1 MAEFDKLLFLQT
13 LRELPERRSPLREPH
28 YNKYLA
34 QVFDGLRKNSS
45 LDLMALDLSAV
56 SLHDLT
62 PKGYSD
68 VYRNVAQGWAQG
80 LNHFL
85 KETPAAYLKQ
95 KTFFYFYLL
104 GVAICAQV
112 YAFPFKVIAIW

>member
-45 LDLMALDLSAV
+45 LSAV

-95 KTFFYFYLL
+95 KTFF
-104 GVAICAQV
+104 
-112 YAFPFKVIAIW
+112 

>member
-45 LDLMALDLSAV
+45 CLLY
-56 SLHDLT
+56 T
-62 PKGYSD
+62 SD
-68 VYRNVAQGWAQG
+68 
-80 LNHFL
+80 
-85 KETPAAYLKQ
+85 AADE
-95 KTFFYFYLL
+95 
-104 GVAICAQV
+104 
-112 YAFPFKVIAIW
+112 

>member
-34 QVFDGLRKNSS
+34 QGFDGLRKNSS

-95 KTFFYFYLL
+95 KTFF
-104 GVAICAQV
+104 
-112 YAFPFKVIAIW
+112 

>member
-45 LDLMALDLSAV
+45 LDLMALDLRLSPC
-56 SLHDLT
+56 T
-62 PKGYSD
+62 
-68 VYRNVAQGWAQG
+68 
-80 LNHFL
+80 
-85 KETPAAYLKQ
+85 
-95 KTFFYFYLL
+95 
-104 GVAICAQV
+104 I
-112 YAFPFKVIAIW
+112 